1 MTDAAPEAAPAA
13 PAARRRLAPFVA
25 LAIAAVLGSLFWVL
39 ARGGGDD
46 ASSTGVVDSH
56 LLGRAA
62 PAVEVGTIDDGA
74 FDLSRRKGSW
84 VVLNF
89 FNSTCVPCKA
99 EHPELVEF
107 VAQQQSI
114 GAEGAEFY
122 TVMQYDDDVDR
133 VRAFFAERGGD
144 WPVLVDDAGRVFV
157 AFGVAQVPETFIIDP
172 DGVVRV
178 RWAGQIDAAQLAVL
192 VQQQRDLYELGV

>member
-1 MTDAAPEAAPAA
+1 MTEEPT
-13 PAARRRLAPFVA
+13 RRRVAPFVA
-25 LAIAAVLGSLFWVL
+25 LALAVVLGSLFVVL
-39 ARGGGDD
+39 ALGGGGDT
-46 ASSTGVVDSH
+46 SSTGVIDSH
-56 LLGRAA
+56 LLGRPA
-62 PAVEVGTIDDGA
+62 PSVEAGTIDDGA

-99 EHPELVEF
+99 EHPELVSF
-107 VAQQQSI
+107 VAQQRSI

-133 VRAFFAERGGD
+133 VRAFFADRGGD
-144 WPVLVDDAGRVFV
+144 WPVVIDDAGRIFV
-157 AFGVAQVPETFIIDP
+157 SFGVAQVPETFIIDP

-192 VQQQRDLYELGV
+192 VQQQRDLYELGA